1 MATRKRPVIAWVR
14 ILHRWI
20 SIAFLVIVVVV
31 LVQTAAGGQAD
42 PVSGAIAL
50 SLLTLLAI
58 SGAWTAVYHYAVKAK
73 HARRKSSVG
82 A

>member
-1 MATRKRPVIAWVR
+1 MKTEAMIRAVQQTVWD
-14 ILHRWI
+14 
-20 SIAFLVIVVVV
+20 VV
-31 LVQTAAGGQAD
+31 QAD
-42 PVSGAIAL
+42 PFSGAIAL